1 MRAAARATT
10 GGIRRALGGTTRN
23 LACRG
28 RLSHACRMNFT
39 CLIALVRCGFEHNAV
54 QELNTWLHSRAAG
67 LAATFEA
74 PGVVLLRGPAP
85 MLARAWEAWR
95 DWRCEAALVREFL
108 AGVVELDALPRG
120 QRVEALLAAWPV
132 AWQVHTVEL
141 LAPDSEAG
149 RLLAP
154 MLKAVQRALHSA
166 LSERLVPSAN
176 GSAYALFLNS
186 ERCILALA
194 LPGKS
199 APVLGGIPRLK
210 FPAQAPS
217 RSTLKL
223 DEAFLTLLDQRE
235 RAEWLRPG
243 MRAVDLGAAPGGWTY
258 QLVRRGIHVVAI
270 DNGALAGSLLSSGL
284 VTHLRE
290 DGFRYAPKKPVDWL
304 ICDMVEKPLKVAELA
319 AHWFKAKYCRHAV
332 VNLKLPMKKRV
343 DELQRCRAALH
354 SVLGARLIWRCKQLY
369 HDREEVTALI
379 SVAGP

>member
-1 MRAAARATT
+1 MRTAPRASA
-10 GGIRRALGGTTRN
+10 GQFQRALGSAGN
-23 LACRG
+23 LACES
-28 RLSHACRMNFT
+28 RLSDAYRMNFT
-39 CLIALVRCGFEHNAV
+39 CLIALVRCGFEPDAV
-54 QELNTWLHSRAAG
+54 QELNAWLQPRAPSVV
-67 LAATFEA
+67 ATFEA
-74 PGVVLLRGPAP
+74 PGVVLLRGSAP

-108 AGVVELDALPRG
+108 AGVVELAALPRG
-120 QRVEALLAAWPV
+120 QRVEVLLAAWPD
-132 AWQVHTVEL
+132 AWQVQTVEL

-154 MLKAVQRALHSA
+154 MLRAVQRALHSA
-166 LSERLVPSAN
+166 LSARFVASASA
-176 GSAYALFLNS
+176 SAYALFLTS

-194 LPGKS
+194 VPGKS

-223 DEAFLTLLDQRE
+223 DEAFLTLLDERE
-235 RAEWLRPG
+235 RGLWLRPG

-304 ICDMVEKPLKVAELA
+304 VCDMVEKPLKVAELA

-332 VNLKLPMKKRV
+332 VNLKLPMKRRV
-343 DELQRCRAALH
+343 EELQRCRAALQ
-354 SVLGARLIWRCKQLY
+354 SVLGARGIWRCKQLY

-379 SVAGP
+379 SAASS